1 MANPCIAEGLEQAGG
16 DCPSGALRQSLC
28 QALTPGQHRAG
39 TAFKTKKILDSGE
52 SMLCAVWQSLLLLFS
67 MLSRLKKF
75 WTLENPCCV
84 QFGSLYYYSL
94 ACFQD

>member
-1 MANPCIAEGLEQAGG
+1 MILYYTYDIISFKYWAEATGYGKPMYSRRPGG

-39 TAFKTKKILDSGE
+39 TAFKTKKFLDSGE

-67 MLSRLKKF
+67 SPTGLHPS
-75 WTLENPCCV
+75 
-84 QFGSLYYYSL
+84 
-94 ACFQD
+94 